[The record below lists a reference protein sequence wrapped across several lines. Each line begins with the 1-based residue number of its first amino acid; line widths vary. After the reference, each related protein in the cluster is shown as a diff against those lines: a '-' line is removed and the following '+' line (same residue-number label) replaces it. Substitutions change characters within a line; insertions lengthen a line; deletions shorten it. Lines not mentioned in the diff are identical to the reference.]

1 MSEPARNRFAL
12 DLEDLERQLRGAGQ
26 AQRPAHSPDP
36 LAELTRIVS
45 QDDPLKDIFT
55 ERRQQPAAPATRQE
69 PSFAVVPQQPVY
81 VPPRAAQAPLPVAEP
96 PAEMRGALDEFE
108 ALLRRTEPERKP
120 AAAPV
125 QPRQQYQY
133 DDEPAEQDYAHP
145 EPAAYSRPVPAQG
158 APAAR
163 DLDEEQG
170 FYRAPVYQQE
180 PAYDAEASDQGFDAR
195 QQTYHPQYAEDDLPD
210 LEPRRSRKG
219 LWAAAAV
226 IAIGVIGVG
235 GTMLLRGGS
244 SSKSGAPPV
253 IAADSGPVKVEPAN
267 PGGREIPNQNKQ
279 IYERSAEDPQGKTK
293 LVDSQEQPVDIQQ
306 AARSMPSRVVLPGPG
321 TASSETA
328 TVPTPGGAER
338 SIVLPE
344 PALTPMPPVPGLGE
358 PRKVRTVS
366 IRPDGSPAQAAAA
379 DANGNR
385 PIATGS
391 APSRSIAGSPAS
403 ANLPIAAAMPPP
415 AAPKPQERATT
426 PPAATT
432 PAAPTRLASAAPA
445 APTPAP
451 ANAAIRA
458 GTGDFV
464 VQLGAPGSEQEA
476 RATFAALQRKYP
488 QQLGGQSPIVR
499 KTELAG
505 GKTVYRLRVGPYSRD
520 DATSMCSA
528 LQAAGGQ
535 CFIAKN

>member
-1 MSEPARNRFAL
+1 M
-12 DLEDLERQLRGAGQ
+12 
-26 AQRPAHSPDP
+26 
-36 LAELTRIVS
+36 
-45 QDDPLKDIFT
+45 
-55 ERRQQPAAPATRQE
+55 
-69 PSFAVVPQQPVY
+69 
-81 VPPRAAQAPLPVAEP
+81 
-96 PAEMRGALDEFE
+96 
-108 ALLRRTEPERKP
+108 
-120 AAAPV
+120 
-125 QPRQQYQY
+125 
-133 DDEPAEQDYAHP
+133 
-145 EPAAYSRPVPAQG
+145 
-158 APAAR
+158 
-163 DLDEEQG
+163 
-170 FYRAPVYQQE
+170 
-180 PAYDAEASDQGFDAR
+180 
-195 QQTYHPQYAEDDLPD
+195 
-210 LEPRRSRKG
+210 
-219 LWAAAAV
+219 
-226 IAIGVIGVG
+226 
-235 GTMLLRGGS
+235 
-244 SSKSGAPPV
+244 
-253 IAADSGPVKVEPAN
+253 
-267 PGGREIPNQNKQ
+267 
-279 IYERSAEDPQGKTK
+279 
-293 LVDSQEQPVDIQQ
+293 
-306 AARSMPSRVVLPGPG
+306 
-321 TASSETA
+321 
-328 TVPTPGGAER
+328 
-338 SIVLPE
+338 PE

-403 ANLPIAAAMPPP
+403 ANLPIAAAVPPP